1 MEAVKNTVT
10 QAIWGKT
17 EAEETT
23 THNQTAGQEP
33 VSGVTGAGNADEP
46 FDKGN
51 AEAGEVKP
59 VTSTLPDR
67 TQSSTIDPESSSSP
81 TTLLGAKTDMERNQP
96 AITDPKTS
104 GTADS
109 TGANVDTTN
118 VKIGSTPKPGDVQDG
133 TEDAVKRAESGQRI
147 SDEEREQ
154 LAEAGKLPKDPN
166 DHSGEPMK
174 MHGESKLGDDL
185 GEDSLDGAAKKE
197 RAKSVSHEGGGEHGK
212 EQGTGTQYV
221 KSSGLAA
228 EGGDFDASNPGA
240 GREATRLL
248 EEKGVKR
255 DGDNHGKR
263 EMPAGTG
270 EKPAHK
276 SSTMDKIKDKL
287 HIGTGKHV

>member
-1 MEAVKNTVT
+1 MPIFDTITPTMSSRGVGSRKIPKSTLLERINSEPDST
-10 QAIWGKT
+10 T
-17 EAEETT
+17 EIHDFA
-23 THNQTAGQEP
+23 
-33 VSGVTGAGNADEP
+33 
-46 FDKGN
+46 
-51 AEAGEVKP
+51 VKP

-240 GREATRLL
+240 GREATRESIAETWQIL
-248 EEKGVKR
+248 G
-255 DGDNHGKR
+255 
-263 EMPAGTG
+263 
-270 EKPAHK
+270 
-276 SSTMDKIKDKL
+276 
-287 HIGTGKHV
+287 